1 MTMSTNWAGNLEYG
15 SKGVVAPD
23 TVERLQE
30 VIAQSPKVKAL
41 GTKHSFNNGADT
53 EGVQI
58 STARLN
64 QVIELDSEKGFVTVQ
79 GGISYGRL
87 SSYLA
92 EQGAAIH
99 NLASLPHIS
108 VAGAC
113 ATATHGSGVH
123 NGNLATAVKAIEFV
137 NGMGELIRL
146 DETNEE
152 FYGAVVNIGALGIV
166 TSLTLRVR
174 PAFEVRQ
181 MVYQDLALAELE
193 NNFETIAGS
202 AYSVSFFTTWQSDT
216 IDQVW
221 QKHVGFGGVPPESL
235 YGATLS
241 PVKLHPLP
249 GHSAENC
256 TEQLGIPGSWH
267 ERLAHF
273 RMDFTP
279 SSGEELQSEYMV
291 PRQHSYQALQ
301 AISSLKGKIAPILH
315 VSEIRTA
322 AADRLWMS
330 PAYCQDVT
338 CIHFTW
344 KKDWPSVRALL
355 PEIEAALEPFGA
367 MPHWGKLFL
376 MDSSR
381 LDRVFAK
388 MGDFKSLVA
397 KHDPSGKFRN
407 SYLDQV
413 LGG

>member
-1 MTMSTNWAGNLEYG
+1 MGTNWAGNLEYG
-15 SKGVVAPD
+15 SKGVLAPD
-23 TVERLQE
+23 SIERLQE
-30 VIAQSPKVKAL
+30 IVAQSPRVKPL
-41 GTKHSFNNGADT
+41 GTRHSFNNGADT

-58 STARLN
+58 STARFN
-64 QVIELDSEKGFVTVQ
+64 EVIHLDSEKGFVTVQ
-79 GGISYGRL
+79 GGISYGKL

-92 EQGAAIH
+92 EHGAALH

-113 ATATHGSGVH
+113 ATATHGSGVK
-123 NGNLATAVKAIEFV
+123 NGNLATAVTAIEFV
-137 NGMGELIRL
+137 NGAGERIRL
-146 DETNEE
+146 DSSDEE
-152 FYGAVVNIGALGIV
+152 FYGAVVNLGGLGIV
-166 TSLTLRVR
+166 TSLTLKVQ

-181 MVYQDLALAELE
+181 IVYQNLPLTELE
-193 NNFETIAGS
+193 NSFEAIASS
-202 AYSVSFFTTWQSDT
+202 AYSVSFFTTWRSDV

-221 QKHVGFGGVPPESL
+221 QKHVGFGGVPPERF

-291 PRQHSYQALQ
+291 PRQHTYQALQ
-301 AISSLKGKIAPILH
+301 AISSIKSEIAPILH

-322 AADRLWMS
+322 AADQLWMS
-330 PAYCQDVT
+330 PAYGQDVT

-344 KKDWPSVRALL
+344 KKDWTSVQALL
-355 PEIEAALEPFGA
+355 PKIETILEPFDA

-376 MDSSR
+376 MESGR
-381 LDRVFAK
+381 LGRVFAK

-397 KHDPSGKFRN
+397 KHDPNSKFR
-407 SYLDQV
+407 SAYLDQV
-413 LGG
+413 LGH